1 MRETFKIVNYSC
13 LLFARFND
21 GLKTFI
27 TELNIF
33 YYFCKLLFC
42 RLMHFKSENQNISI

>member
-1 MRETFKIVNYSC
+1 MRETFKIVNYSW
-13 LLFARFND
+13 LLFARFTD

-33 YYFCKLLFC
+33 YYFCKLPFC
-42 RLMHFKSENQNISI
+42 RLNAFLV